1 MKGKIALEEAFCLP
15 RLEQKQ
21 KWWASLFAVDPEKH
35 THEIIDIQ
43 KTRIDKMDRHG
54 VGYMILS
61 YTAPGVQD
69 VHNQEEAD
77 ALAVEINDYIASQI
91 KDYRDRFGA
100 FACVPVRNITT
111 PLPADISSTLS
122 MHNPRVAADE
132 LRRCVTEYEFLG
144 ALVNDTQRNDDS
156 GDAMIFYDDPAW
168 DVFWQTCTELD
179 VPFYL
184 HPRNPTG
191 VFMEKLWAPRKWLVG
206 PPLSF
211 AQGVSL
217 HLLGMVTNGVFDRHP
232 KLQVVIGH
240 LGEHIPFD
248 LWRINHWF
256 EDVKKPLGLDC
267 KRTIRD
273 YIRDNIWITTSGH
286 FSTPTLNY
294 CIEEITDARILF
306 SIDYPFESF
315 EDACDWYDQAELEDG
330 LKKRIGRD
338 NAAKLFKL
346 DNFKDAKA

>member
-1 MKGKIALEEAFCLP
+1 MKGKVALEEAFCLP
-15 RLEQKQ
+15 RLEEKQ
-21 KWWASLFAVDPEKH
+21 KWWASLFAIDAEKH
-35 THEIIDIQ
+35 TKEIVDIQ
-43 KTRIDKMDRHG
+43 KIRIEKMDRHG

-69 VHNQEEAD
+69 IYDASEAN
-77 ALAVEINDYIASQI
+77 AFAVEVNDYIAEQI
-91 KDYRDRFGA
+91 KDYPDRFGA
-100 FACVPVRNITT
+100 LAQVSLQ
-111 PLPADISSTLS
+111 PLP
-122 MHNPRVAADE
+122 DE
-132 LRRCVTEYEFLG
+132 LRRCVTKYGFLG
-144 ALVNDTQRNDDS
+144 ALVNDTQRNDAS
-156 GDAMIFYDDPAW
+156 GDSMIFYDDPSW
-168 DVFWQTCTELD
+168 DTFWQTCTELG

-191 VFMEKLWAPRKWLVG
+191 VFMEKLWAPRKWLIG

-232 KLQVVIGH
+232 KLQVIIGH

-273 YIRDNIWITTSGH
+273 YFQENIWITTSGH
-286 FSTPTLNY
+286 FSTPTLKY
-294 CIEEITDARILF
+294 CVEEITDSRILF

-315 EDACDWYDQAELEDG
+315 EDGCNWYDQADLEDG
-330 LKKRIGRD
+330 MKRRIGKD

-346 DNFKDAKA
+346 GNFKNAKE